1 MPIRKPARAAA
12 GDVSESSI
20 GVIDPSNP
28 SLDDEVERNGDG
40 GAPFASD
47 RTGTELAAIDRSPV
61 SDNSLDDPSLTTTPT
76 GAEASAAFL
85 VTNWLVAEG
94 EG

>member
-1 MPIRKPARAAA
+1 MPIRRPARATV
-12 GDVSESSI
+12 GEVSDSPI
-20 GVIDPSNP
+20 GVPNPSNP

-40 GAPFASD
+40 GAPVASD
-47 RTGTELAAIDRSPV
+47 RTRTEPAMIDRSPV
-61 SDNSLDDPSLTTTPT
+61 SDYSLDDSSLTAAPA

-94 EG
+94 ER